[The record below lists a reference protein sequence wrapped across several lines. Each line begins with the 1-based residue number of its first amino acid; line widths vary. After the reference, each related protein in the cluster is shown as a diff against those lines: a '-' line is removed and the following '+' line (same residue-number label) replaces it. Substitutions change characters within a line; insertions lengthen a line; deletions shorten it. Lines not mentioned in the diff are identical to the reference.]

1 MSYNK
6 FAKLDNG
13 SLVYAQK
20 YMHVGDVGILYPSD
34 ELLRELGYKQINYC
48 DPSGPAPEG
57 YHWEISGWEEDE
69 DEIRQIWEAV
79 EDPVPSD
86 EDEIDPYEA
95 AEILLG
101 GEPL

>member
-1 MSYNK
+1 MSYNN
-6 FAKLDNG
+6 FAKLENG
-13 SLVYAQK
+13 SPVHAKK

-34 ELLRELGYKQINYC
+34 ELLREMGYKPINYNYQA
-48 DPSGPAPEG
+48 DAPEG
-57 YHWEISGWEEDE
+57 YHWKTTGWEETE
-69 DEIRQIWEAV
+69 DEIRQTWEAV

-86 EDEIDPYEA
+86 DDEIDPYEA